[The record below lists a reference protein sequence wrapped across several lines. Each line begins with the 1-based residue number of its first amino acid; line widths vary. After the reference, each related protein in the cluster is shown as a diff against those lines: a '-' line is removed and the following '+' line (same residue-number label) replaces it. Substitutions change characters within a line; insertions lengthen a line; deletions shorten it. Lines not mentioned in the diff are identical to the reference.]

1 MDDLSEVGAFPSVA
15 PGGIQIRVESYI
27 PGIRP
32 ADGFEPASE
41 RRPNLLA
48 DRTPTAPSKR

>member
-1 MDDLSEVGAFPSVA
+1 MVDLSEVGAFPSVA
-15 PGGIQIRVESYI
+15 PGGIQIRVESYL

-32 ADGFEPASE
+32 TDGFEPPLE